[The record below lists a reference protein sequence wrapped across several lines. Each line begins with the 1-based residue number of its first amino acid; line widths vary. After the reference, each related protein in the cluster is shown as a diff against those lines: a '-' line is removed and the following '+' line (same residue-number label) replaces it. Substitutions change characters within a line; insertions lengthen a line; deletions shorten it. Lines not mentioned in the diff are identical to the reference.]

1 MARDFRL
8 PDLGEGVHEGQ
19 VVRVLV
25 KEGDD
30 VAEDQPLMEVETDK
44 AAVEIPSPYTGR
56 VTAVHVAEQQVVNV
70 GDVMI
75 SFTGD
80 GTAAAPAG
88 GATQAGATAAGVTA
102 AAAGRSATTAPTS
115 PGRRR
120 TPASPAVRKL
130 ARSLGV
136 VLDSIAGSGPGGR
149 VTRADVESAAATGGA
164 PGGPVPA
171 PAATPVEPAPVVP
184 APTTGS
190 VEPPGEAGQDAW
202 GPVRRETMSRTRQTI
217 AANMMQSWTRIPHVT
232 DSFDADVTELD
243 RLRRDFNEAP
253 ETGQRLTLL
262 PFVLRAVAIVL
273 QRHPALN
280 ASVDET
286 QQQVVYKQ
294 YINLALGVHTDR
306 GLIAPI
312 IRDAD
317 RMGVRQLNEA
327 LIELAERARTARFG
341 VNDLRGGTF
350 TISNAGAMG
359 GSRYSTP
366 IINPPQ
372 VAVLALGRT
381 HWQPMVVDGE
391 VVPRFVMPISLS
403 FDHRVID
410 GGTEIAFQADL
421 VSLLEHPSRLL
432 L

>member
-1 MARDFRL
+1 
-8 PDLGEGVHEGQ
+8 
-19 VVRVLV
+19 
-25 KEGDD
+25 
-30 VAEDQPLMEVETDK
+30 
-44 AAVEIPSPYTGR
+44 
-56 VTAVHVAEQQVVNV
+56 
-70 GDVMI
+70 
-75 SFTGD
+75 
-80 GTAAAPAG
+80 
-88 GATQAGATAAGVTA
+88 
-102 AAAGRSATTAPTS
+102 
-115 PGRRR
+115 
-120 TPASPAVRKL
+120 
-130 ARSLGV
+130 
-136 VLDSIAGSGPGGR
+136 
-149 VTRADVESAAATGGA
+149 
-164 PGGPVPA
+164 
-171 PAATPVEPAPVVP
+171 
-184 APTTGS
+184 
-190 VEPPGEAGQDAW
+190 
-202 GPVRRETMSRTRQTI
+202 
-217 AANMMQSWTRIPHVT
+217 
-232 DSFDADVTELD
+232 
-243 RLRRDFNEAP
+243 
-253 ETGQRLTLL
+253 
-262 PFVLRAVAIVL
+262 
-273 QRHPALN
+273 
-280 ASVDET
+280 ET